1 MRHAA
6 RHREAHCWRVGPVEV
21 VVEDRTTKLIV
32 HLQPASLF
40 SSALIKLQ
48 WVHRKKPSL
57 TVPARN
63 RTVIYGPL
71 ATPCDTSRSLCACSN
86 GSVSSLL
93 VHALILSTA
102 CEAALQ
108 INAATLVLVLCIVSA
123 SLALRVFSSIPSRS
137 NSIISLLT
145 RFATP
150 FAAAILSL
158 ASSLRGDGIPSQSET
173 VLRPALAITVI
184 VASHLVL
191 RGASRISSG
200 TRSPFQSGLSC
211 RCSAIFSSRR
221 SSAFPELSLSASC

>member
-1 MRHAA
+1 M
-6 RHREAHCWRVGPVEV
+6 
-21 VVEDRTTKLIV
+21 
-32 HLQPASLF
+32 
-40 SSALIKLQ
+40 
-48 WVHRKKPSL
+48 
-57 TVPARN
+57 
-63 RTVIYGPL
+63 IYGPL

-86 GSVSSLL
+86 G
-93 VHALILSTA
+93 
-102 CEAALQ
+102 EAALQ

-184 VASHLVL
+184 VA
-191 RGASRISSG
+191 
-200 TRSPFQSGLSC
+200 
-211 RCSAIFSSRR
+211 
-221 SSAFPELSLSASC
+221 